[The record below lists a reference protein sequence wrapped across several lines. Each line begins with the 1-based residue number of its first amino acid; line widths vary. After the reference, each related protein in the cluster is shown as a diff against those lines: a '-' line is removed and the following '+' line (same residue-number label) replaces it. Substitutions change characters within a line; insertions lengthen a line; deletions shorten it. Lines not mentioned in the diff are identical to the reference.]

1 MNNVKKLS
9 KGNYPKEVAK
19 VSTVAVWDRIEQLFV
34 DQSGID
40 ILKQL
45 GPMPN
50 DEYEYYENLSDM
62 SQKLK

>member
-45 GPMPN
+45 CPIPN
-50 DEYEYYENLSDM
+50 YEYKYY
-62 SQKLK
+62 